1 MSGKKEKTKRQSDK
15 IKATRFANYLD
26 EMEVNL
32 WLKYKQTNQSAKC
45 NAEFQAKIDKALISP
60 DSNTVL

>member
-1 MSGKKEKTKRQSDK
+1 MSGKKEKTKRKSDK

-45 NAEFQAKIDKALISP
+45 NTEFQA
-60 DSNTVL
+60 NR